1 MKIKTLLAV
10 STVFV
15 SSFAIAQQ
23 TYVNKNG
30 SMDYMYSKKA
40 PSQPAQGTQYYIE
53 KFTPAKIDDSKEV
66 ALVRYN
72 AYNDEMELK
81 INDEIMVLEP
91 KDDMDIKLVN
101 NAAEYKFVK
110 YKKEEGDAA
119 QGYLVV
125 ISNNPNVTIY
135 KQERIYLQPE
145 QHPSVGYQKYKAP
158 KYKELSPIYYIQLNN
173 GPIVYMSDRR
183 KDVYKLI
190 PGKEKEIKRFIKDNR
205 INVSDDE
212 ELKEL
217 GNYLSTLL

>member
-1 MKIKTLLAV
+1 MKVKTLLAV

-15 SSFAIAQQ
+15 SSFAVAQQ
-23 TYVNKNG
+23 TYVDQSG

-40 PSQPAQGTQYYIE
+40 PSEPAQGTQYYIE
-53 KFTPAKIDDSKEV
+53 KFTPANIDDSKEV

-72 AYNDEMELK
+72 AYSDEMELK
-81 INDEIMVLEP
+81 INDEIMILEP
-91 KDDMDIKLVN
+91 KDDMDIRLVN
-101 NAAEYKFVK
+101 NVAEYKFVK
-110 YKKEEGDAA
+110 YKKEEGDNA
-119 QGYLVV
+119 QGYLIV

-135 KQERIYLQPE
+135 KQERIYLQSE

-158 KYKELSPIYYIQLNN
+158 KYKELNPIYYIQMND

-190 PGKEKEIKRFIKDNR
+190 PGKEKEVKKFIKDNR